1 MLRRE
6 QEAFDLM
13 HILNHTFFPIL
24 SNSPDTPIVNIADA
38 FQFQAFYHPTSLAV
52 CVPGS
57 HYGPVSY
64 GRLLAMSNSIGWRC
78 LAASVKAGHVVAILS
93 SDPVFHLATILA
105 LKRIGAVSLSI
116 GQALL
121 PDEFTIDVVIT
132 DTAQKFAGCEQVLI
146 ADWSWTV
153 GDDRPLPRHDVYGGY
168 ESAAT
173 RIVLTSATTGDPK
186 GIALTQEMMVR
197 RIQAC
202 DGIFGDVVP
211 TCARIFLDIG
221 LTTSWGYLWA
231 MKILAR
237 GGAVFFRGTD
247 PAETLQAFGL
257 YRVQC
262 MIGSPASAAEFVG
275 YYESSPDFIC
285 PFETMLS
292 SGGML
297 TAALSERVRMRMCT
311 HLIATYAATEITPLA
326 SAPAH
331 RIIGTKGAVGYIAP
345 WIGAEI
351 VDGADRPL
359 PAGEQGLVRFR
370 GHTCVSGYVG
380 TPRNAQDVFKD
391 GWFYPGDLGTITPER
406 LLIIAGREKAVINV
420 GGNKINPE
428 TIESVLQSYP
438 GVAHA
443 GAFCRAN
450 AAGIDEVWAVVAGGV
465 EIDVQGLR
473 AYCAQNLPAL
483 FVPVH
488 IVKVADIPRNDMG
501 RIIRNRLEGITP
513 SRT

>member
-1 MLRRE
+1 
-6 QEAFDLM
+6 
-13 HILNHTFFPIL
+13 
-24 SNSPDTPIVNIADA
+24 VNIADA
-38 FQFQAFYHPTSLAV
+38 FEFQAFYHPAALAV

-64 GRLLAMSNSIGWRC
+64 GRLRAFVNAVGRRC
-78 LAASVKAGHVVAILS
+78 LGSGIKADDVVAILTN
-93 SDPVFHLATILA
+93 DPVFHLAAIFA
-105 LKRIGAVSLSI
+105 LKRIGAVSLST
-116 GQALL
+116 GQTGL
-121 PDEFTIDVVIT
+121 PDEFTIDAVIT
-132 DTAQKFAGCEQVLI
+132 DMPDAIVGCEKVLR
-146 ADWSWTV
+146 ADRSWLA
-153 GDDRPLPRHDVYGGY
+153 GDSSAIPRHDDGGY
-168 ESAAT
+168 ETAAA

-186 GIALTQEMMVR
+186 GIALTHEMLVR
-197 RIQAC
+197 RMHAC
-202 DGIFGDVVP
+202 DAIFGDVVP
-211 TCARIFLDIG
+211 NCARIFLDIG

-257 YRVQC
+257 YNVQC
-262 MIGSPASAAEFVG
+262 MIGSPASAGEFVD
-275 YYESSPDFIC
+275 YYESSPDFAC

-297 TAALSERVRMRMCT
+297 TAALSERVRRRMCT

-331 RIIGTKGAVGYIAP
+331 RIVGTKGAVGYIAP
-345 WIGAEI
+345 WIGAEV
-351 VDGADRPL
+351 VDESGRPL
-359 PAGEQGLVRFR
+359 PAGEQGRVRFR

-380 TPRNAQDVFKD
+380 TPRNAEGVFSD
-391 GWFYPGDLGTITPER
+391 GWFYPGDIGAITPER

-428 TIESVLQSYP
+428 TIETVLQSYP
-438 GVAHA
+438 GVSHA

-450 AAGIDEVWAVVAGGV
+450 VAGIDEVWAVVAGGA
-465 EIDVQGLR
+465 DVDMQGLR
-473 AYCAQNLPAL
+473 AHCSRHLPAL

-501 RIIRNRLEGITP
+501 RIMRNRLEGIAP
-513 SRT
+513 SRA

>member
-1 MLRRE
+1 M
-6 QEAFDLM
+6 
-13 HILNHTFFPIL
+13 
-24 SNSPDTPIVNIADA
+24 NIADA
-38 FQFQAFYHPTSLAV
+38 FEFQAFYHPTSLAV

-57 HYGPVSY
+57 NYGPVSY
-64 GRLLAMSNSIGWRC
+64 GRLRAFANAIGRRC
-78 LAASVKAGHVVAILS
+78 LGAGIKANDVIAIWTR
-93 SDPVFHLATILA
+93 DPVLHLAAILA
-105 LKRIGAVSLSI
+105 LKRIGAVSLST
-116 GQALL
+116 GQAAL
-121 PDEFTIDVVIT
+121 PDEFTIDAVIT
-132 DTAQKFAGCEQVLI
+132 DMPDAILGCEKVLR
-146 ADWSWTV
+146 ADWGWMT
-153 GDDRPLPRHDVYGGY
+153 GDNGPIPRYDAPGRY
-168 ESAAT
+168 ETAAA

-186 GIALTQEMMVR
+186 GIALTQEMLVR
-197 RIQAC
+197 RMHAC
-202 DGIFGDVVP
+202 DGIFGDIVP

-257 YRVQC
+257 YNVQC
-262 MIGSPASAAEFVG
+262 MIGSPASAGEFVG

-297 TAALSERVRMRMCT
+297 SAALSERVRQRMCT

-331 RIIGTKGAVGYIAP
+331 RIVGTKGAVGYIAP

-351 VDGADRPL
+351 VDEADRSL
-359 PAGEQGLVRFR
+359 PAGEQGRVRFR

-380 TPRNAQDVFKD
+380 APRNAEGVFKD

-420 GGNKINPE
+420 GGNKVNPE
-428 TIESVLQSYP
+428 TIETVLQSYP

-443 GAFCRAN
+443 GAFCRAS
-450 AAGIDEVWAVVAGGV
+450 ASGIDEVWAVVAGAA
-465 EIDVQGLR
+465 DVDIEGLR

-501 RIIRNRLEGITP
+501 RIMRSGLAGIAP
-513 SRT
+513 SLG

>member
-1 MLRRE
+1 L
-6 QEAFDLM
+6 A
-13 HILNHTFFPIL
+13 
-24 SNSPDTPIVNIADA
+24 VNIADA
-38 FQFQAFYHPTSLAV
+38 FEFQAFYHPTSLAV

-64 GRLLAMSNSIGWRC
+64 GRLRAFANAFGRRC
-78 LAASVKAGHVVAILS
+78 ISAGIQANHVVALVAR
-93 SDPVFHLATILA
+93 DPVFHLAAILA

-116 GQALL
+116 GNTVL
-121 PDEFTIDVVIT
+121 PDEFSVDAVIT
-132 DTAQKFAGCEQVLI
+132 DQTDPISGCEKVLH
-146 ADWSWTV
+146 ADRGWLQ
-153 GDDRPLPRHDVYGGY
+153 GDGTAIRRRDDLDSYDT
-168 ESAAT
+168 AAA
-173 RIVLTSATTGDPK
+173 RIIMTSATTGDPK
-186 GIALTQEMMVR
+186 GIALTQEMLVR

-211 TCARIFLDIG
+211 TCARVFLDIG

-257 YRVQC
+257 YKVQC
-262 MIGSPASAAEFVG
+262 MIGSPASAGEFVG
-275 YYESSPDFIC
+275 YYENSPDFTC

-297 TAALSERVRMRMCT
+297 TAALSERVRKRMCT

-351 VDGADRPL
+351 VDEADQPL
-359 PAGEQGLVRFR
+359 PAGEQGRVRFR

-380 TPRNAQDVFKD
+380 TPRNAQGVFKD
-391 GWFYPGDLGTITPER
+391 GWFYPGDLGSITPER

-428 TIESVLQSYP
+428 AIETVLQSFP
-438 GVAHA
+438 GVSHA

-450 AAGIDEVWAVVAGGV
+450 ASGTDEVWAVVAGGTD
-465 EIDVQGLR
+465 IDMQKLR
-473 AYCAQNLPAL
+473 AYCAQNLAAL

-488 IVKVADIPRNDMG
+488 IVKVEDIPRNDMG
-501 RIIRNRLEGITP
+501 RIMRNSLEGIP
-513 SRT
+513 PARA

>member
-1 MLRRE
+1 M
-6 QEAFDLM
+6 
-13 HILNHTFFPIL
+13 
-24 SNSPDTPIVNIADA
+24 NIADA
-38 FQFQAFYHPTSLAV
+38 FEFQAFYHPASLAV

-57 HYGPVSY
+57 NYGPVSY
-64 GRLLAMSNSIGWRC
+64 GRLRGFANAVARRC
-78 LAASVKAGHVVAILS
+78 LGAGIKAGDIVAIRTN
-93 SDPVFHLATILA
+93 DPVFHLAVILA
-105 LKRIGAVSLSI
+105 LKRIGAVSLST
-116 GQALL
+116 GQAGM
-121 PDEFTIDVVIT
+121 PDEFTVDAVIT
-132 DTAQKFAGCEQVLI
+132 DMPEAISGCEKVLR
-146 ADWSWTV
+146 ADWSWLT
-153 GDDRPLPRHDVYGGY
+153 GDSAAISRHDSGGY
-168 ESAAT
+168 ETAAA
-173 RIVLTSATTGDPK
+173 RIVMTSATTGDPK
-186 GIALTQEMMVR
+186 GIALTQEMLVR
-197 RIQAC
+197 RMHAC
-202 DGIFGDVVP
+202 DAIFGNVVP

-257 YRVQC
+257 YKVQC
-262 MIGSPASAAEFVG
+262 MIGSPASAGEFVG
-275 YYESSPDFIC
+275 YYESTPDFAC

-297 TAALSERVRMRMCT
+297 TAALSERVRGRMCT

-331 RIIGTKGAVGYIAP
+331 RIVGTKGAVGYIAP

-351 VDGADRPL
+351 VDEADQPL
-359 PAGEQGLVRFR
+359 PAGEQGRVRFR

-380 TPRNAQDVFKD
+380 TPRNAHGVFKD
-391 GWFYPGDLGTITPER
+391 GWFYPGDLGAITPER

-420 GGNKINPE
+420 GGNKLNPE
-428 TIESVLQSYP
+428 AIETVLQSYP

-450 AAGIDEVWAVVAGGV
+450 ADGIDEVWAVVAGSAEV
-465 EIDVQGLR
+465 DIQGLR

-501 RIIRNRLEGITP
+501 RIMRNRLEGIAPMT
-513 SRT
+513 S

>member
-1 MLRRE
+1 M
-6 QEAFDLM
+6 
-13 HILNHTFFPIL
+13 
-24 SNSPDTPIVNIADA
+24 NIADA
-38 FQFQAFYHPTSLAV
+38 FEFQAFYHPTSLAV

-57 HYGPVSY
+57 HYGPISY
-64 GRLLAMSNSIGWRC
+64 GRLRAFANSVGRRC
-78 LAASVKAGHVVAILS
+78 LGLGIKANDVVAILA
-93 SDPVFHLATILA
+93 SDPVFHLAAILA
-105 LKRIGAVSLSI
+105 LKRIGAVSLST
-116 GQALL
+116 GQAAL
-121 PDEFTIDVVIT
+121 PDEFAIHAAIT
-132 DTAQKFAGCEQVLI
+132 DMPEAVIGCERVLR
-146 ADWSWTV
+146 ADWSWMA
-153 GDDRPLPRHDVYGGY
+153 GDSAAIPRHETPGGY

-186 GIALTQEMMVR
+186 GIGLTQEMLVR
-197 RIQAC
+197 RMHAC
-202 DGIFGDVVP
+202 DAIFGDVVP

-257 YRVQC
+257 YNVQC
-262 MIGSPASAAEFVG
+262 MIGSPASAGEFVS
-275 YYESSPDFIC
+275 YYENSPDFAC

-297 TAALSERVRMRMCT
+297 TVALSERVRQRMCT

-331 RIIGTKGAVGYIAP
+331 RIAGVKGAVGYIAP

-351 VDGADRPL
+351 VDEADQPL
-359 PAGEQGLVRFR
+359 PAGEQGRVRFR

-380 TPRNAQDVFKD
+380 TPRNAAGVFKD

-406 LLIIAGREKAVINV
+406 LLVIAGREKAVINV
-420 GGNKINPE
+420 GGNKVNPE
-428 TIESVLQSYP
+428 TIETVLQSYP
-438 GVAHA
+438 GVSHA

-450 AAGIDEVWAVVAGGV
+450 AAGIDEVWAVVAGGAEV
-465 EIDVQGLR
+465 DIQGLR
-473 AYCAQNLPAL
+473 AFCTQNLPAL

-488 IVKVADIPRNDMG
+488 IVRVADIPRNDMG
-501 RIIRNRLEGITP
+501 RIMRGRLEGIAP
-513 SRT
+513 SRA

>member
-1 MLRRE
+1 
-6 QEAFDLM
+6 
-13 HILNHTFFPIL
+13 
-24 SNSPDTPIVNIADA
+24 VNIADA
-38 FQFQAFYHPTSLAV
+38 FEFQAFYHPAALAV

-64 GRLLAMSNSIGWRC
+64 GRLQAFANAVGRRC
-78 LAASVKAGHVVAILS
+78 LGSGIKANDVVAILTN
-93 SDPVFHLATILA
+93 DPVFHLAAILA
-105 LKRIGAVSLSI
+105 LKRIGAISLSV
-116 GQALL
+116 GQTALSN
-121 PDEFTIDVVIT
+121 EFTIDAIIT
-132 DTAQKFAGCEQVLI
+132 DMSATIGGCEKVLR
-146 ADWSWTV
+146 ADRSWLA
-153 GDDRPLPRHDVYGGY
+153 GDSSAMPRHDSGKY
-168 ESAAT
+168 ETAAV
-173 RIVLTSATTGDPK
+173 RIVMTSATTGDPK
-186 GIALTQEMMVR
+186 GIALTQEMLVR
-197 RIQAC
+197 RMHAC
-202 DGIFGDVVP
+202 DAIFGDIVP

-257 YRVQC
+257 YNVEC
-262 MIGSPASAAEFVG
+262 MIGSPASAGEFVS
-275 YYESSPDFIC
+275 YYENSPDFVC

-297 TAALSERVRMRMCT
+297 TAALSERVRQRMCT

-331 RIIGTKGAVGYIAP
+331 RIAGTKGAVGYIAP

-351 VDGADRPL
+351 VDEADRAL
-359 PAGEQGLVRFR
+359 PPGEQGRVRFR

-380 TPRNAQDVFKD
+380 TPRNAEGVFKG

-420 GGNKINPE
+420 GGNKVNPE
-428 TIESVLQSYP
+428 TIEAVLQSYP
-438 GVAHA
+438 GVVHA

-450 AAGIDEVWAVVAGGV
+450 AGGIDEVWAVVAAGTDV
-465 EIDVQGLR
+465 DVQGLR
-473 AYCAQNLPAL
+473 AYCTQNLPAL

-501 RIIRNRLEGITP
+501 RIMRNRLERIAP
-513 SRT
+513 LRP

>member
-1 MLRRE
+1 LHPPD
-6 QEAFDLM
+6 AF
-13 HILNHTFFPIL
+13 
-24 SNSPDTPIVNIADA
+24 IVNIADA

-57 HYGPVSY
+57 QYGPVSY

-78 LAASVKAGHVVAILS
+78 LTAGVKASHVVAILTN
-93 SDPVFHLATILA
+93 DPVFHLATILA
-105 LKRIGAVSLSI
+105 IKRIGAVSISI
-116 GQALL
+116 GQAIL
-121 PDEFTIDVVIT
+121 PDEFAIDAVIT
-132 DTAQKFAGCEQVLI
+132 DTAQEFSGCELVLR

-153 GDDRPLPRHDVYGGY
+153 GDDRSLPHLDGSRSY
-168 ESAAT
+168 ENAAA

-211 TCARIFLDIG
+211 TCARVFLDIG

-237 GGAVFFRGTD
+237 GGAVFFRGID

-257 YRVQC
+257 YQVQC

-275 YYESSPDFIC
+275 YYEDSPDFVC

-297 TAALSERVRMRMCT
+297 SAALSERVRTRMCT

-331 RIIGTKGAVGYIAP
+331 RIAATKGAVGYIAP

-351 VDGADRPL
+351 VDETDQPL
-359 PAGEQGLVRFR
+359 KAGEQGRVRFR

-380 TPRNAQDVFKD
+380 KPRNAEGVFKD
-391 GWFYPGDLGTITPER
+391 GWFYPGDLGAITPER
-406 LLIIAGREKAVINV
+406 LLIIAGREKAIINV
-420 GGNKINPE
+420 GGNKVNPE
-428 TIESVLQSYP
+428 TIEAALLSYA
-438 GVAHA
+438 GVGHA

-450 AAGIDEVWAVVAGGV
+450 TAGVDEVWAVVTGRADL
-465 EIDVQGLR
+465 DVQALR
-473 AYCAQNLPAL
+473 AHCARLLPAL
-483 FVPVH
+483 FVPAH
-488 IVKVADIPRNDMG
+488 IVKVDDIPRNDMG
-501 RIIRNRLEGITP
+501 RIIRNKLDGIVHAR
-513 SRT
+513 S

>member
-1 MLRRE
+1 M
-6 QEAFDLM
+6 
-13 HILNHTFFPIL
+13 
-24 SNSPDTPIVNIADA
+24 NIADA
-38 FQFQAFYHPTSLAV
+38 FEFQAFYHPTSLAV

-57 HYGPVSY
+57 QYGPVSY
-64 GRLLAMSNSIGWRC
+64 GRLGAFVNAIGQRC
-78 LAASVKAGHVVAILS
+78 LGFGIKANDVVAILA

-105 LKRIGAVSLSI
+105 LKRIGAVSLST
-116 GQALL
+116 GQTTL
-121 PDEFTIDVVIT
+121 PDEFAIDAVIT
-132 DTAQKFAGCEQVLI
+132 DAPGKVAGCDKVLR
-146 ADWSWTV
+146 ADWNWMG
-153 GDDRPLPRHDVYGGY
+153 GDGGSIPRRDSLDGY
-168 ESAAT
+168 ETSTA

-186 GIALTQEMMVR
+186 GIALTHEMLVR
-197 RIQAC
+197 RIHAC

-257 YRVQC
+257 YKVQC
-262 MIGSPASAAEFVG
+262 MIGSPASAGEFVG
-275 YYESSPDFIC
+275 YYENSPDFTC

-297 TAALSERVRMRMCT
+297 TAALSERVRQRMCT

-331 RIIGTKGAVGYIAP
+331 RIVGTRGAVGYVAP
-345 WIGAEI
+345 WIGVEI
-351 VDGADRPL
+351 VDDADRPV
-359 PAGEQGLVRFR
+359 PAGEQGRVRFR

-380 TPRNAQDVFKD
+380 TPRNAEGVFKD
-391 GWFYPGDLGTITPER
+391 GWFYPGDLGSLTPDR

-428 TIESVLQSYP
+428 TIEIILQSYP
-438 GVAHA
+438 GVAQA

-450 AAGIDEVWAVVAGGV
+450 AAGIDEVWAVVAAGASV
-465 EIDVQGLR
+465 DIQSLR
-473 AYCAQNLPAL
+473 AHCAQNLPAL
-483 FVPVH
+483 FVPAH
-488 IVKVADIPRNDMG
+488 IVRVADIPRNDMG
-501 RIIRNRLEGITP
+501 RIVRNRLDGIAP
-513 SRT
+513 ARS

>member
-6 QEAFDLM
+6 QEGFDLM
-13 HILNHTFFPIL
+13 HILNHTFFPSL
-24 SNSPDTPIVNIADA
+24 SKPPDTPIVNIADA

-78 LAASVKAGHVVAILS
+78 LATGVKAGHVVAILS
-93 SDPVFHLATILA
+93 SDPVFHLATIFA

-465 EIDVQGLR
+465 EIDVKGLR

>member
-1 MLRRE
+1 M
-6 QEAFDLM
+6 
-13 HILNHTFFPIL
+13 
-24 SNSPDTPIVNIADA
+24 NIADA

-57 HYGPVSY
+57 QYGPVSY

-78 LAASVKAGHVVAILS
+78 LTAGVKASHVVAILTN
-93 SDPVFHLATILA
+93 DPVFHLATILA
-105 LKRIGAVSLSI
+105 IKRIGAVSISI
-116 GQALL
+116 GQAIL
-121 PDEFTIDVVIT
+121 PDEFAIDAVIT
-132 DTAQKFAGCEQVLI
+132 DTAQEFSGCELVLR

-153 GDDRPLPRHDVYGGY
+153 GDDRSLPHLDGSRSY
-168 ESAAT
+168 ENAAA
-173 RIVLTSATTGDPK
+173 RIVLASATTGDPK

-211 TCARIFLDIG
+211 TCARVFLDIG

-237 GGAVFFRGTD
+237 GGAVFFRGID

-257 YRVQC
+257 YQVQC

-275 YYESSPDFIC
+275 YYEDSPDFIC

-297 TAALSERVRMRMCT
+297 SAALSERVRTRMCT

-331 RIIGTKGAVGYIAP
+331 RIAATKGAVGYIAP

-351 VDGADRPL
+351 VDETDQPLKGGRAGTRPFPRPYMRL
-359 PAGEQGLVRFR
+359 GLC
-370 GHTCVSGYVG
+370 G
-380 TPRNAQDVFKD
+380 
-391 GWFYPGDLGTITPER
+391 
-406 LLIIAGREKAVINV
+406 
-420 GGNKINPE
+420 
-428 TIESVLQSYP
+428 
-438 GVAHA
+438 
-443 GAFCRAN
+443 
-450 AAGIDEVWAVVAGGV
+450 
-465 EIDVQGLR
+465 
-473 AYCAQNLPAL
+473 
-483 FVPVH
+483 
-488 IVKVADIPRNDMG
+488 
-501 RIIRNRLEGITP
+501 
-513 SRT
+513 

>member
-1 MLRRE
+1 
-6 QEAFDLM
+6 
-13 HILNHTFFPIL
+13 
-24 SNSPDTPIVNIADA
+24 VNIADA

-57 HYGPVSY
+57 HYGPVSF
-64 GRLLAMSNSIGWRC
+64 GRLEAMSNSIGWRC
-78 LAASVKAGHVVAILS
+78 LNAGLKPGNVVAILS
-93 SDPVFHLATILA
+93 DDPVFHLATILA
-105 LKRIGAVSLSI
+105 LKRIGAVSLST
-116 GQALL
+116 GQPNL
-121 PDEFTIDVVIT
+121 PDEFTIDAAIT
-132 DTAQKFAGCEQVLI
+132 DASQEIFGCERVLR
-146 ADWSWTV
+146 ADWNWTV
-153 GDDRPLPRHDVYGGY
+153 GDERSLPRQDDFGNYD
-168 ESAAT
+168 SAAA

-186 GIALTQEMMVR
+186 GIALTQEMLVR

-211 TCARIFLDIG
+211 TCARLFLDIG

-262 MIGSPASAAEFVG
+262 MIGSPASAAEFVD
-275 YYESSPDFIC
+275 YYESSPNFIC

-297 TAALSERVRMRMCT
+297 SATLSERVRARMCT

-331 RIIGTKGAVGYIAP
+331 RIVVTKGAVGYIAP
-345 WIGAEI
+345 WIGAEV
-351 VDGADRPL
+351 VDDADRPVK
-359 PAGEQGLVRFR
+359 AGEQGRLRFR

-380 TPRNAQDVFKD
+380 TPRNAKDVFRD
-391 GWFYPGDLGTITPER
+391 GWFYPGDIGMITQER
-406 LLIIAGREKAVINV
+406 LLVIAGREKAIINV

-428 TIESVLQSYP
+428 TIEAVLLSYS
-438 GVAHA
+438 GVVRA
-443 GAFCRAN
+443 GTFCRTN
-450 AAGIDEVWAVVAGGV
+450 AAGVDEVWAVVTGR
-465 EIDVQGLR
+465 EDFDVQQLR
-473 AYCAQNLPAL
+473 AHCARSLPPL
-483 FVPVH
+483 FVPAH
-488 IVKVADIPRNDMG
+488 IVRVADIPQNDMG
-501 RIIRNRLEGITP
+501 RIVRNKLEGIVP
-513 SRT
+513 ARP